1 MVITLSIS
9 NDRIVSSDQHIIG
22 KTNENKSTILS
33 INVDSLL
40 GDKDLYLEFE
50 KSNGEKYVSKPL
62 ELKEKITESAA
73 EYGRS
78 INSEVVTRLEESFEK
93 DDAAEFDKG
102 FVLQVIESQ
111 QDQINQ
117 LQKMIQ
123 DLMNQLRGSKE

>member
-9 NDRIVSSDQHIIG
+9 NDRIVSSDQYIIG

-62 ELKEKITESAA
+62 
-73 EYGRS
+73 
-78 INSEVVTRLEESFEK
+78 
-93 DDAAEFDKG
+93 
-102 FVLQVIESQ
+102 
-111 QDQINQ
+111 
-117 LQKMIQ
+117 
-123 DLMNQLRGSKE
+123 